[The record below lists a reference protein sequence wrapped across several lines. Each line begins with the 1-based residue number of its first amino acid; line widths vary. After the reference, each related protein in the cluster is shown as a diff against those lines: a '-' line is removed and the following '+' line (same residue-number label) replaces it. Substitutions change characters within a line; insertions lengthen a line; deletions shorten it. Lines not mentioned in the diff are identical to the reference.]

1 MLNVRNLAR
10 HFATQTVLEDV
21 SFVVNDHERVGL
33 VGPNGAGKSTL
44 LRCLAGLDQ
53 PDAGSVVVAPP
64 GAVVGYLPQ
73 FVPDAE
79 QSASLGEVLRAA
91 QADVA
96 HAAAAVQAAAEALA
110 EAADQSAALLAY
122 DAALARF
129 ESLGG
134 YDREYR
140 AAAVMTGLGLDQV
153 DPGTTVETL
162 SGGQKT
168 RLGLATLL
176 LREPDLLLLD
186 EPTNHLDVEALEWLE
201 SFILGYPGAV
211 LIVSHDR
218 VLLDHTVERILF
230 LDPETHR
237 VRSYPGGYSQF
248 ALAREHER
256 AQQLE
261 AWQHQQEYVAR
272 VKRDVSRLKSQAR
285 SIELTTTPRQPGIRR
300 LARKKAGLALSRE
313 HKLERYLRSEDRV
326 ERPRQRWP
334 LNLDFG
340 DPPPSGRAVLS
351 LSHVGFAYPGGP
363 PLLHDLSF
371 DVRLGAHMA
380 LTGPNGSGKTTLL
393 RLIAG
398 ELTPTEGELRP
409 GAGVRLGVLA
419 QEQDTL
425 QSTRTVLETLLSERP
440 LPEAEARRLLS
451 FFLFYGDAPLRRV
464 GACSLG
470 EQTRLQLA
478 CLVLRGCNLLLLDE
492 PLNHLDVEGREHFLQ
507 ALDAFRGTVIAVA
520 HDRAF
525 LHSFAQQTIAL

>member
-1 MLNVRNLAR
+1 LLNVRNLAR
-10 HFATQTVLEDV
+10 HFATRSVLEDV
-21 SFVVNDHERVGL
+21 SFVVNAQERVGL

-44 LRCLAGLDQ
+44 LRCLAGLDR
-53 PDAGSVVVAPP
+53 PDAGTIVVAPRD
-64 GAVVGYLPQ
+64 AVVGYLPQ
-73 FVPDAE
+73 LVPDVE
-79 QSASLGEVLRAA
+79 QPASVGEVLRAA
-91 QADVA
+91 QADVVD
-96 HAAAAVQAAAEALA
+96 AATSVQATADALA
-110 EAADQSAALLAY
+110 EAADQPAALLAY

-140 AAAVMTGLGLDQV
+140 AAAVMTGLGLDHV
-153 DPGTTVETL
+153 DPGTSVGTL

-168 RLGLATLL
+168 RLGLASLL

-186 EPTNHLDVEALEWLE
+186 EPTNHLDVAALEWLE

-218 VLLDHTVERILF
+218 ILLDHTVERILF
-230 LDPETHR
+230 LDPETHG

-261 AWQHQQEYVAR
+261 AWQQQQEYVAR
-272 VKRDVSRLKSQAR
+272 VKRDVSRLKSQAW

-300 LARKKAGLALSRE
+300 LARKKAALALSRE
-313 HKLERYLRSEDRV
+313 HKLERYLASDDRV
-326 ERPRQRWP
+326 DQPRQRWQ
-334 LNLDFG
+334 LRLDFG
-340 DPPPSGRAVLS
+340 EPPPGGKAVLS
-351 LSHVGFAYPGGP
+351 LAHVGFAYPGGP

-371 DVRLGAHMA
+371 DVRFGAHVA

-393 RLIAG
+393 RLITG
-398 ELTPTEGELRP
+398 ELTPTEGELRL
-409 GAGVRLGVLA
+409 GVGVRLGILA

-425 QSTRTVLETLLSERP
+425 DPKRTVLETVLAEGP

-492 PLNHLDVEGREHFLQ
+492 PLNHLDIEGREHFLA

-525 LHSFAQQTIAL
+525 LKSFAQQTIAL